1 MSARTFAAER
11 GFTLPELMVSVALL
25 AILSGVA
32 AGIGSQAW
40 QEHETLSG
48 YQADVA
54 DVRRALATVEVDLR
68 DAGQVDRRSEDFV
81 VTTPT
86 ERVTYRHRDHELQRI
101 DAAGRV
107 QTLARCFAGFAI
119 RTEGALAHVN
129 LVMRPRLRG
138 ETSAGHPATT
148 LETTVL
154 MRNREMPR

>member
-1 MSARTFAAER
+1 MSCARTFAAER

-25 AILSGVA
+25 AILGSVT

-48 YQADVA
+48 YQSDVA
-54 DVRRALATVEVDLR
+54 DVRRTLAALEADLR
-68 DAGQVDRRSEDFV
+68 DAGQVERRREDFV

-101 DAAGRV
+101 DAKGRV

-129 LVMRPRLRG
+129 LAMRPRQRG
-138 ETSAGHPATT
+138 ETGSDHRAAT
-148 LETTVL
+148 LATTVL
-154 MRNREMPR
+154 MRNRETQ